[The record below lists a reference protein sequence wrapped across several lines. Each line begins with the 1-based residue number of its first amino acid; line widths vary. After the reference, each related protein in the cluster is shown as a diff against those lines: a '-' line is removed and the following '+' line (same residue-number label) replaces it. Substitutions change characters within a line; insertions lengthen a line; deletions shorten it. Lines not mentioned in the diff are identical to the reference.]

1 MNKTKMILAGTGGA
15 IGLVVL
21 VLAFLVWQAF
31 SAKTAAIEGDDEE
44 GTDGLETVESKAQTL
59 SRKPIYPCAASVT
72 AIEQNQNSLVD
83 WCKEGLTLAVR
94 GDKTFPKTT
103 PAQFKTDIVTDAKR
117 LMALPG
123 GVMGKLVKPDFAFG
137 PFKDYIVEGKMPSE
151 AELAELQRKWDD
163 VATITEMLSTN
174 GVVELVD
181 VQFKA
186 KAPEAAAED
195 KRDARGRGDRRKG
208 TAKSNN
214 RTIDQSINSFSY
226 VFTFA
231 ARPSAFVKTLNDL
244 EQCERFVTVDGFSF
258 VRPGDVI
265 AEALGGD
272 EKKAAEQAS
281 GGRRGRRG
289 RRRGDVAAP
298 VAEDRDGTE
307 KENGKNGI
315 VTDPLLDAPMTVTMT
330 VSVHDF
336 RSLEEDATAPVA
348 EGRNGTAKKG
358 AKR

>member
-15 IGLVVL
+15 IGLIVL
-21 VLAFLVWQAF
+21 VLGFLVWQAF

-72 AIEQNQNSLVD
+72 AIEANQKQVDD
-83 WCKEGLTLAVR
+83 WCREGLALAAR
-94 GDKTFPKTT
+94 GDRTFPKTT
-103 PAQFKTDIVTDAKR
+103 PAQFKTDIVADAKR
-117 LMALPG
+117 LGALPG
-123 GVMGKLVKPDFAFG
+123 GVAGKLVKPDFAFG

-151 AELAELQRKWDD
+151 AELAQLQRRWDD
-163 VATITEMLSTN
+163 VATITEMLATN

-186 KAPEAAAED
+186 NAPEAAED
-195 KRDARGRGDRRKG
+195 KGGKRGRVDKKKK
-208 TAKSNN
+208 TPSPESSSLIAHPS
-214 RTIDQSINSFSY
+214 SFSY
-226 VFTFA
+226 VFTFS
-231 ARPSAFVKTLNDL
+231 ARPSAFVRTLNDL
-244 EQCERFVTVDGFSF
+244 EQCERFIVVDGFSF

-272 EKKAAEQAS
+272 EKKAAEAQAA

-289 RRRGDVAAP
+289 RRGGDSASAA
-298 VAEDRDGTE
+298 EGQDGKE
-307 KENGKNGI
+307 KTKNGI
-315 VTDPLLDAPMTVTMT
+315 ITDPIQDAPMTVTMT

-336 RSLEEDATAPVA
+336 RSLDENG
-348 EGRNGTAKKG
+348 EGASK
-358 AKR
+358 